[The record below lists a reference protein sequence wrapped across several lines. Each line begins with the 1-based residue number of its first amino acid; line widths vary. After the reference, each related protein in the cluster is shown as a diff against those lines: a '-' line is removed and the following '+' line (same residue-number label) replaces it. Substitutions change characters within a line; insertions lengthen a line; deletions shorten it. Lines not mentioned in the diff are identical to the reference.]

1 MRVELKLYKN
11 YDADLISLNANGISV
26 TMLMK
31 KALEYYVR
39 GQQITFVV
47 PNAIPFTLKEKKRT
61 YHLLFEI
68 KDKQSVD
75 FLKREIKEGW
85 RTAFFK
91 TLVRS
96 CLLTP
101 QIAVF
106 LKNDTTIKK
115 ETERI
120 KLIRLEGLENVV
132 LLEPKKN
139 KRITIEDI
147 LKPKKKEPVK
157 VEKLPD
163 YGIEDK
169 DEVKPLVVEKPPVVQ
184 KDEAVVSVAPVK
196 EAEESSD
203 VISEDDIAN
212 APDPTLTDGEE
223 YDFFSQFNNMR
234 G

>member
-68 KDKQSVD
+68 KDKPSVD
-75 FLKREIKEGW
+75 FLKKEIKEGW

-106 LKNDTTIKK
+106 LRSDTTIKK

-139 KRITIEDI
+139 KRITIDDI
-147 LKPKKKEPVK
+147 LKPKKKAPVR
-157 VEKLPD
+157 VEELPD
-163 YGIEDK
+163 YSTEDRNEAK
-169 DEVKPLVVEKPPVVQ
+169 QPVVEKPIAKQDAAVVQ
-184 KDEAVVSVAPVK
+184 VAPAK
-196 EAEESSD
+196 AAETSD

>member
-68 KDKQSVD
+68 KDKPSVD
-75 FLKREIKEGW
+75 FLRREIKEGW

-132 LLEPKKN
+132 LLEPKKS
-139 KRITIEDI
+139 KRITIDDI

-163 YGIEDK
+163 YSTKDK
-169 DEVKPLVVEKPPVVQ
+169 DEVKPLVVEKPVAQ
-184 KDEAVVSVAPVK
+184 KDETVVSVAPVK
-196 EAEESSD
+196 TTEESSD

>member
-120 KLIRLEGLENVV
+120 KLICLEGLENVV

-163 YGIEDK
+163 YSTEDK
-169 DEVKPLVVEKPPVVQ
+169 AEVKPLVIEKPPIVQ
-184 KDEAVVSVAPVK
+184 KDETVAPVAPVK
-196 EAEESSD
+196 AAEESSD

>member
-163 YGIEDK
+163 YSTEDK
-169 DEVKPLVVEKPPVVQ
+169 AEVKPLVIEKPPIVQ
-184 KDEAVVSVAPVK
+184 KDETVAPVAPVK
-196 EAEESSD
+196 AAEESSD

>member
-68 KDKQSVD
+68 KDKTSVD
-75 FLKREIKEGW
+75 FLRREIKEGW

-120 KLIRLEGLENVV
+120 KLYCLSQRRVNE
-132 LLEPKKN
+132 LLL
-139 KRITIEDI
+139 TI
-147 LKPKKKEPVK
+147 
-157 VEKLPD
+157 
-163 YGIEDK
+163 
-169 DEVKPLVVEKPPVVQ
+169 
-184 KDEAVVSVAPVK
+184 S
-196 EAEESSD
+196 
-203 VISEDDIAN
+203 
-212 APDPTLTDGEE
+212 
-223 YDFFSQFNNMR
+223 
-234 G
+234 

>member
-75 FLKREIKEGW
+75 FLRREIKEGW

-120 KLIRLEGLENVV
+120 KFIRLEGLENVV
-132 LLEPKKN
+132 LLEPKKS
-139 KRITIEDI
+139 KRITIDDI

>member
-39 GQQITFVV
+39 GQQITLVV

-68 KDKQSVD
+68 KDKPSVD

-106 LKNDTTIKK
+106 LRNDTTIKK

-132 LLEPKKN
+132 LLEPKKS
-139 KRITIEDI
+139 KRITIDDI
-147 LKPKKKEPVK
+147 LKPKKKAPVR

-163 YGIEDK
+163 YNTEDK
-169 DEVKPLVVEKPPVVQ
+169 AKQPVIEKPVVKQEPAVVQ
-184 KDEAVVSVAPVK
+184 VAPVK
-196 EAEESSD
+196 AAEETRE

>member
-68 KDKQSVD
+68 KDKQSID
-75 FLKREIKEGW
+75 FLRREIKEGW

-106 LKNDTTIKK
+106 LKNDITIKK

-132 LLEPKKN
+132 LLEPKKS
-139 KRITIEDI
+139 KRITIDDI

-163 YGIEDK
+163 YSTEDK
-169 DEVKPLVVEKPPVVQ
+169 TEVKPLVVEKPPIVQ
-184 KDEAVVSVAPVK
+184 KDETVVPFAPVK
-196 EAEESSD
+196 AAEESSD

>member
-68 KDKQSVD
+68 KDKPSVD
-75 FLKREIKEGW
+75 FLRREIKEGW

-96 CLLTP
+96 YLLTP

-132 LLEPKKN
+132 LLEPKKS
-139 KRITIEDI
+139 KRITIDDI
-147 LKPKKKEPVK
+147 LKPKKKEPVE

-163 YGIEDK
+163 YSTEDK
-169 DEVKPLVVEKPPVVQ
+169 DEVKPLVVEKPVAQ
-184 KDEAVVSVAPVK
+184 KDETVVSVAPVK
-196 EAEESSD
+196 TTEESSD
-203 VISEDDIAN
+203 VIPEDDIAN

>member
-26 TMLMK
+26 TTLMK

-68 KDKQSVD
+68 KDKQSID
-75 FLKREIKEGW
+75 FLRREIKEGW

-132 LLEPKKN
+132 LLEPKKS
-139 KRITIEDI
+139 KRITIDDI
-147 LKPKKKEPVK
+147 LKTKKKEPVK

-163 YGIEDK
+163 YSTEDK
-169 DEVKPLVVEKPPVVQ
+169 DEAKPLVVENPPIVQ
-184 KDEAVVSVAPVK
+184 KDETVVPVTPVK
-196 EAEESSD
+196 VAEESSD

>member
-75 FLKREIKEGW
+75 FLRREIKEGW

-120 KLIRLEGLENVV
+120 KFIRLEGLENVV
-132 LLEPKKN
+132 LLEPKKS
-139 KRITIEDI
+139 KRITIDDI

-169 DEVKPLVVEKPPVVQ
+169 DEAKPLVVEKPPIVQ
-184 KDEAVVSVAPVK
+184 KDETVVPVVPVK
-196 EAEESSD
+196 VAEESSD

>member
-11 YDADLISLNANGISV
+11 YDADLISLNASGISV

-96 CLLTP
+96 CILTP

-132 LLEPKKN
+132 LLEPKKS

-163 YGIEDK
+163 YSTEDK
-169 DEVKPLVVEKPPVVQ
+169 TEVKPLVIEKPPVVQ
-184 KDEAVVSVAPVK
+184 KETVAAPVAPIK
-196 EAEESSD
+196 AAEEPSD

>member
-68 KDKQSVD
+68 KDKQSID
-75 FLKREIKEGW
+75 FLRREIKEGW

-120 KLIRLEGLENVV
+120 KFIRLEGLENVV
-132 LLEPKKN
+132 LLEPKKS
-139 KRITIEDI
+139 KRITIDDI

-169 DEVKPLVVEKPPVVQ
+169 DEAKPLVVEKPPIVQ
-184 KDEAVVSVAPVK
+184 KDETVVPVVPVK
-196 EAEESSD
+196 VAEESSD

-212 APDPTLTDGEE
+212 APDPALTDGEE

>member
-96 CLLTP
+96 YLLTP

-106 LKNDTTIKK
+106 LKNDITIKK

-132 LLEPKKN
+132 LLEPKKS
-139 KRITIEDI
+139 KRITIDDI
-147 LKPKKKEPVK
+147 LKPKKREPVK

-163 YGIEDK
+163 YSTEDK
-169 DEVKPLVVEKPPVVQ
+169 TEVKPLVVEKPPVVQ

>member
-163 YGIEDK
+163 YSTEDK
-169 DEVKPLVVEKPPVVQ
+169 TEVKPLVIKKPPVVQ
-184 KDEAVVSVAPVK
+184 KDETIVPVTPVK
-196 EAEESSD
+196 VAEETSD

-212 APDPTLTDGEE
+212 APNPTLTDGEE

>member
-68 KDKQSVD
+68 KDKQSID
-75 FLKREIKEGW
+75 FLRREIKEGW

-106 LKNDTTIKK
+106 LRNDTTIKK

-139 KRITIEDI
+139 KRITIDDI

-169 DEVKPLVVEKPPVVQ
+169 DEAKPLVVEKPSIVQ
-184 KDEAVVSVAPVK
+184 KDETVVPVVPVK
-196 EAEESSD
+196 VAEESSD

>member
-106 LKNDTTIKK
+106 FKNDTAIKK

-120 KLIRLEGLENVV
+120 KLIRLDGLENVV
-132 LLEPKKN
+132 LLEPKKS
-139 KRITIEDI
+139 KRITIDDI

-163 YGIEDK
+163 YSTEDK
-169 DEVKPLVVEKPPVVQ
+169 AEVKPLVIEKPPVVQ
-184 KDEAVVSVAPVK
+184 KDETVVPVAPARV
-196 EAEESSD
+196 AEEPSD

-212 APDPTLTDGEE
+212 APDPALTDGEE

>member
-68 KDKQSVD
+68 KDKPSVD
-75 FLKREIKEGW
+75 FLRREIKEGW

-132 LLEPKKN
+132 LLEPKKS
-139 KRITIEDI
+139 KRITIDDI
-147 LKPKKKEPVK
+147 LKPKKKEPVR

-163 YGIEDK
+163 YGTEDK

-184 KDEAVVSVAPVK
+184 KDETVVLVAPVK
-196 EAEESSD
+196 VTEESSD
-203 VISEDDIAN
+203 AISEDDIAN

>member
-26 TMLMK
+26 TTLMK

-47 PNAIPFTLKEKKRT
+47 PNAIPFILKEKKRT

-68 KDKQSVD
+68 KDKPSVD

-106 LKNDTTIKK
+106 LRNDTTIKK

-139 KRITIEDI
+139 KRITIDDI
-147 LKPKKKEPVK
+147 LKPKKKAPVR

-163 YGIEDK
+163 YSTEDK
-169 DEVKPLVVEKPPVVQ
+169 DEAKQPVAEKPVVKQ
-184 KDEAVVSVAPVK
+184 ETTVVPVAPVK
-196 EAEESSD
+196 AAEETND

>member
-31 KALEYYVR
+31 KALEYHVR

-139 KRITIEDI
+139 KRITIDDI

-157 VEKLPD
+157 VKKLPD
-163 YGIEDK
+163 YSTEDK
-169 DEVKPLVVEKPPVVQ
+169 DEAKPLVVEKPPVVQ
-184 KDEAVVSVAPVK
+184 KDETVISVAPVK
-196 EAEESSD
+196 ATEESSD

>member
-132 LLEPKKN
+132 LLEPKKS
-139 KRITIEDI
+139 KRITIDDI

>member
-31 KALEYYVR
+31 KALEYHVR

-68 KDKQSVD
+68 KDKPSVD
-75 FLKREIKEGW
+75 FLRREIKEGW

-139 KRITIEDI
+139 KRITIDDI

-163 YGIEDK
+163 YSTEDK
-169 DEVKPLVVEKPPVVQ
+169 DEAKPLVVEKPPVVQ
-184 KDEAVVSVAPVK
+184 KDETVVSVAPIK
-196 EAEESSD
+196 ATEESSD

-212 APDPTLTDGEE
+212 APDPTLTDGKE

>member
-68 KDKQSVD
+68 KDKQSID
-75 FLKREIKEGW
+75 FLRREIKEGW

-120 KLIRLEGLENVV
+120 KFIRLEGLENVV
-132 LLEPKKN
+132 LLEPKKS
-139 KRITIEDI
+139 KRITIDDI

-169 DEVKPLVVEKPPVVQ
+169 DEAKPLVVEKPPIVQ
-184 KDEAVVSVAPVK
+184 KDETVVPVVPVK
-196 EAEESSD
+196 VAEESSD

>member
-68 KDKQSVD
+68 KDKPSVD
-75 FLKREIKEGW
+75 FLRREIKEGW

-96 CLLTP
+96 YLLTP
-101 QIAVF
+101 HIAVF

-132 LLEPKKN
+132 LLEPKKG
-139 KRITIEDI
+139 KRITIDDI

-163 YGIEDK
+163 YSTEDK
-169 DEVKPLVVEKPPVVQ
+169 DEVKPLVVEKPVAQ
-184 KDEAVVSVAPVK
+184 KDETVVSVAPVK
-196 EAEESSD
+196 ATEESSD

>member
-132 LLEPKKN
+132 LLEPKKS

-163 YGIEDK
+163 YNTEDK
-169 DEVKPLVVEKPPVVQ
+169 TEVKPLVIEKPPIVQ
-184 KDEAVVSVAPVK
+184 KDETVVPVVPVK
-196 EAEESSD
+196 AAEESSD

>member
-68 KDKQSVD
+68 KDKQSID

-106 LKNDTTIKK
+106 LKNDITIKK

-132 LLEPKKN
+132 LLEPKKS
-139 KRITIEDI
+139 KRITIDDI

-163 YGIEDK
+163 YSTEDK
-169 DEVKPLVVEKPPVVQ
+169 TKVKPLVAEKPPVVQ
-184 KDEAVVSVAPVK
+184 KDEAVVPVAPERV
-196 EAEESSD
+196 AEESSD

>member
-132 LLEPKKN
+132 LLEPKKS

-163 YGIEDK
+163 YSTEDK
-169 DEVKPLVVEKPPVVQ
+169 VEIKPLVIEKPPIVQ
-184 KDEAVVSVAPVK
+184 KDETVVPVAPTRV
-196 EAEESSD
+196 AEESSD

>member
-68 KDKQSVD
+68 KDKQSID
-75 FLKREIKEGW
+75 FLRREIKEGW

-106 LKNDTTIKK
+106 LKNDITIKK

-132 LLEPKKN
+132 LLEPKKS
-139 KRITIEDI
+139 KRITIDDI

-163 YGIEDK
+163 YSTEDK
-169 DEVKPLVVEKPPVVQ
+169 DEVKPSVIEKPPVVQ
-184 KDEAVVSVAPVK
+184 KDETIVPVVPVK
-196 EAEESSD
+196 TAEESSD

>member
-68 KDKQSVD
+68 KDKPSVD

-106 LKNDTTIKK
+106 LRSDTTIKK

-139 KRITIEDI
+139 KRITIDDI
-147 LKPKKKEPVK
+147 LKPKKKAPVR
-157 VEKLPD
+157 VEELPD
-163 YGIEDK
+163 YSTEDRNEAK
-169 DEVKPLVVEKPPVVQ
+169 QPVVEKPIAKQDAAVVQ
-184 KDEAVVSVAPVK
+184 VAPAK
-196 EAEESSD
+196 AAETSD

>member
-1 MRVELKLYKN
+1 
-11 YDADLISLNANGISV
+11 
-26 TMLMK
+26 MK

-68 KDKQSVD
+68 KDKPSVD

-106 LKNDTTIKK
+106 LRSDTTIKK

-139 KRITIEDI
+139 KRITIDDI
-147 LKPKKKEPVK
+147 LKPKKKAPVR
-157 VEKLPD
+157 VEELPD
-163 YGIEDK
+163 YSTEDRNEAK
-169 DEVKPLVVEKPPVVQ
+169 QPVVEKPIAKQDAAVVQ
-184 KDEAVVSVAPVK
+184 VAPAK
-196 EAEESSD
+196 AAETSD

>member
-68 KDKQSVD
+68 KDKTSVD
-75 FLKREIKEGW
+75 FLRREIKEGW

-120 KLIRLEGLENVV
+120 KLIHLEGLENVV
-132 LLEPKKN
+132 LLEPKKS
-139 KRITIEDI
+139 KRITIDDI
-147 LKPKKKEPVK
+147 LKPKKREPVK

-163 YGIEDK
+163 YSAEDK
-169 DEVKPLVVEKPPVVQ
+169 DEVKPSVIEKPPVVQ
-184 KDEAVVSVAPVK
+184 KDETIVPVAPVK
-196 EAEESSD
+196 TAEESSD

-212 APDPTLTDGEE
+212 APDPVLTDGEE

>member
-47 PNAIPFTLKEKKRT
+47 PNAISFTLKEKKRT

-68 KDKQSVD
+68 KDKPSVD
-75 FLKREIKEGW
+75 FLRREIKEGW

-132 LLEPKKN
+132 LLEPKKS
-139 KRITIEDI
+139 KRITIDDI

-163 YGIEDK
+163 YSTEDK
-169 DEVKPLVVEKPPVVQ
+169 DEVKPLVVEKPVAQ
-184 KDEAVVSVAPVK
+184 KDETVVSVAPVK
-196 EAEESSD
+196 TAEESSD

-212 APDPTLTDGEE
+212 APDPALTDGEE

>member
-68 KDKQSVD
+68 KDKPSVD
-75 FLKREIKEGW
+75 FLRREIKEGW

-96 CLLTP
+96 YLLTP

-132 LLEPKKN
+132 LLEPKKS
-139 KRITIEDI
+139 KRITIDDI

-163 YGIEDK
+163 YSTEDK
-169 DEVKPLVVEKPPVVQ
+169 DEVKPLVVEKPVAQ
-184 KDEAVVSVAPVK
+184 KDETVVSVAPVK
-196 EAEESSD
+196 ATEESSD
-203 VISEDDIAN
+203 AISEDDIAN

>member
-68 KDKQSVD
+68 KDKPSVD
-75 FLKREIKEGW
+75 FLRREIKEGW

-120 KLIRLEGLENVV
+120 KLIRLEGLENVA
-132 LLEPKKN
+132 LLEPKKS
-139 KRITIEDI
+139 KRITIDDI

-163 YGIEDK
+163 YSTEDK
-169 DEVKPLVVEKPPVVQ
+169 DEVKPLVVEKPVAQ
-184 KDEAVVSVAPVK
+184 KDETVVSVAPVK
-196 EAEESSD
+196 ATEESSD

-212 APDPTLTDGEE
+212 APDPALTDGEE

>member
-68 KDKQSVD
+68 KDKPSVD

-106 LKNDTTIKK
+106 LRNDTTIKK

-132 LLEPKKN
+132 LLEPKKS
-139 KRITIEDI
+139 KRITIDDI
-147 LKPKKKEPVK
+147 LKPKKKAPVR

-163 YGIEDK
+163 YSTDKQPVIENPI
-169 DEVKPLVVEKPPVVQ
+169 VKQEPMVIQ
-184 KDEAVVSVAPVK
+184 ATPVK
-196 EAEESSD
+196 AVEETSD

>member
-132 LLEPKKN
+132 LLEPKKS
-139 KRITIEDI
+139 KRITIDDI

-163 YGIEDK
+163 YSTEDK
-169 DEVKPLVVEKPPVVQ
+169 AEVKPLVIEKPPVVQ
-184 KDEAVVSVAPVK
+184 KDEMVVPVAPVK
-196 EAEESSD
+196 VAEESND

-212 APDPTLTDGEE
+212 APDPALTDGEE